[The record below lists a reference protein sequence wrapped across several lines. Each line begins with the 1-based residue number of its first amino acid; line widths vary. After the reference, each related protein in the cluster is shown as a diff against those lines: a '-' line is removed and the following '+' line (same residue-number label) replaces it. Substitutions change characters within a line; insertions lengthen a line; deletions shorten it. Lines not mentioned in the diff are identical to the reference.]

1 MWSLEEDKIAQQKC
15 VDYIMLSRELEDCV
29 DFSETVCIIDQSKI
43 DASLFNEEAIFFE
56 NDFDHAKVK
65 LKIVW
70 KDKYRVV
77 Y

>member
-1 MWSLEEDKIAQQKC
+1 MVSKIERTEKC
-15 VDYIMLSRELEDCV
+15 VDYIMLSRNLEECI
-29 DFSETVCIIDQSKI
+29 DFDETICIIDLSKVG
-43 DASLFNEEAIFFE
+43 ASIFDE
-56 NDFDHAKVK
+56 TPDFSKMILTHALVK